1 MVRDEEDKLFLA
13 ADDVSVEVPVRM
25 VDLGE
30 RLIRHPHFRLPLTNK
45 ALIAV
50 FIKLIKERGQVPRVE
65 ISIKSGLEL
74 R

>member
-25 VDLGE
+25 VGLGE
-30 RLIRHPHFRLPLTNK
+30 RLIRHHHFRLPLTNK

-50 FIKLIKERGQVPRVE
+50 FIKLIK
-65 ISIKSGLEL
+65 
-74 R
+74 